1 MGIIHSFMDTIT
13 LTLENIGQNELL
25 YKGKAEKIQEQNKT
39 ILSFKDENREYEFI
53 LMENG
58 CRITSGGIYKSV
70 LTMAKNKS
78 GKSHIDSE
86 FGRIDFLSS
95 LKEYTVTDSQI
106 DIVYS
111 LSIHGEEEDFH
122 FRIRIE

>member
-39 ILSFKDENREYEFI
+39 ILSFNDENREYEFI

>member
-111 LSIHGEEEDFH
+111 LSIHGEEDDFH

>member
-1 MGIIHSFMDTIT
+1 MDTIT
-13 LTLENIGQNELL
+13 LTLENVGQNELL
-25 YKGKAEKIQEQNKT
+25 YKGKAEKIQLGNKT
-39 ILSFKDENREYEFI
+39 ILTFKDEDREYEFT
-53 LMENG
+53 LLENG
-58 CRITSGGIYKSV
+58 CRIISGSKSKSV
-70 LTMAKNKS
+70 LTMTKNKS
-78 GKSHIDSE
+78 GRSHIDSE

-111 LSIHGEEEDFH
+111 LSLHEEEDFH

>member
-1 MGIIHSFMDTIT
+1 MDTIT

-39 ILSFKDENREYEFI
+39 ILSFNDENREYEFI

>member
-39 ILSFKDENREYEFI
+39 ILSFNDENREYEFI

-111 LSIHGEEEDFH
+111 LSIHGEEDDFH